1 MAVNSILK
9 IFEFWRFGVHELAVC
24 TRWPKLL
31 TIQNRFLSIRSES
44 KTTLPGESSNLTAL

>member
-1 MAVNSILK
+1 MAVNSFLK

-31 TIQNRFLSIRSES
+31 KKS
-44 KTTLPGESSNLTAL
+44 KIIEARC